1 MEKLLELRNLK
12 KHYPILGG
20 VLRRQVNS
28 VKAVDGIDLD
38 IYRGECLG
46 LVGESGCG
54 KTTTGKAIIRL
65 HDPTSGNI
73 FYYHQHDGSA
83 EKVDVA
89 TMKAS
94 EMKNRGIRKNL
105 QMVFQDPTSS
115 LDPRMLVKNI
125 IAEPIRLYN
134 SIQLWEQSRDA
145 VRAQLKPF
153 VDGKTSSLG
162 PLSLTK
168 TLIQERV
175 RAQRTNAMSE
185 RELNDRIVEL
195 LNTVGLNK
203 DHLLR
208 YPHEFSGGQRQRLAI
223 ARAIAT
229 DPDFIVMDEPT
240 SALDVSVQAQIL
252 NLLKGL
258 QDKFN
263 LTYLFV
269 THHLLVV
276 KYISQRIAVMY
287 LGKIVET
294 TKSKEIF
301 SHPVHPY
308 THALLSAIP
317 VPDVEHKLE
326 RIVLTGDVPSPI
338 NPPSG
343 CRFHPRCPFVID
355 QCRQEEP
362 QLIPYAGDEGHLVAC
377 HRQAETEQLVHD
389 TFKGGQTKKI

>member
-1 MEKLLELRNLK
+1 MENLFELKNLK
-12 KHYPILGG
+12 KHYPILAG
-20 VLRRQVNS
+20 VMRRQVNS

-73 FYYHQHDGSA
+73 FYNYKHDGEA
-83 EKVDVA
+83 ERVDIA
-89 TMKAS
+89 TMKHS
-94 EMKNRGIRKNL
+94 EMKQRGIRKEL

-115 LDPRMLVKNI
+115 LDPRMIIKNVV
-125 IAEPIRLYN
+125 AEPIKLYYKMT
-134 SIQLWEQSRDA
+134 A
-145 VRAQLKPF
+145 
-153 VDGKTSSLG
+153 
-162 PLSLTK
+162 
-168 TLIQERV
+168 
-175 RAQRTNAMSE
+175 
-185 RELNDRIVEL
+185 RELNDRVIEL

-208 YPHEFSGGQRQRLAI
+208 YPHEFSGGQRQRLAV

-252 NLLKGL
+252 NLLKEL

-294 TKSKEIF
+294 AKSARIF
-301 SHPVHPY
+301 TDRGHPY

-317 VPDVEHKLE
+317 APDVEHKPE

-338 NPPSG
+338 DPPPG

-362 QLIPYAGDEGHLVAC
+362 ALIPHGGDEGHLVAC
-377 HRQAETEQLVHD
+377 HRQDEIDKLVHD
-389 TFKGGQTKKI
+389 KFGGREVHKI

>member
-1 MEKLLELRNLK
+1 M
-12 KHYPILGG
+12 
-20 VLRRQVNS
+20 RRQVNS
-28 VKAVDGIDLD
+28 VKAVDDIDLD

-65 HDPTSGNI
+65 HDPTGGNI
-73 FYYHQHDGSA
+73 FYNYKHDGHA
-83 EKVDVA
+83 ERVDIA
-89 TMKAS
+89 KMSIS
-94 EMKNRGIRKNL
+94 EMKQRGIRKEL

-115 LDPRMLVKNI
+115 LDPRMLIKNI
-125 IAEPIRLYN
+125 IAEPIKLY
-134 SIQLWEQSRDA
+134 E
-145 VRAQLKPF
+145 K
-153 VDGKTSSLG
+153 
-162 PLSLTK
+162 
-168 TLIQERV
+168 
-175 RAQRTNAMSE
+175 MSA
-185 RELNDRIVEL
+185 RELNNRVIEL

-208 YPHEFSGGQRQRLAI
+208 YPHEFSGGQRQRIAV

-252 NLLKGL
+252 NLLKEL
-258 QDKFN
+258 QEQFN

-276 KYISQRIAVMY
+276 KYISHRIAVMY

-294 TKSKEIF
+294 AKSKRIF
-301 SHPVHPY
+301 DNQVHPY

-317 VPDVEHKLE
+317 VPDVEHKTE

-338 NPPSG
+338 DPPSG
-343 CRFHPRCPFVID
+343 CRFHPRCPFAID
-355 QCRQEEP
+355 QCRAEEP
-362 QLIPYAGDEGHLVAC
+362 QLTPFEGDEEHLVAC
-377 HRQAETEQLVHD
+377 HRQNEIKQLVHD
-389 TFKGGQTKKI
+389 QFGNHEVHKV